1 MNLDLTTL
9 ILFAIAVVLGIA
21 YFTRRALRL
30 KRQHRKL

>member
-9 ILFAIAVVLGIA
+9 ILFAVAIVLGIA
-21 YFTRRALRL
+21 YFTRRSYRL